1 MKKQRSAT
9 QRPLEVAIVGGGCA
23 GITAAFELSRPH
35 HRGKYHVTVYQT
47 GWRLGG
53 KGASG
58 RGAANRIEEHGLH
71 LWMGFYE
78 NAFRLMR
85 ECYAELGRD
94 PRSCRIADWRD
105 AFVAEPFIGIGGRSG
120 DAKLRQEWLAQ
131 FPPGDGLPGDP
142 LADYNPFT
150 ITSYLIRSAVL
161 MRTLLTSVAGTN
173 ANAARATGFAAAESS
188 AITAAELQATIAR
201 YLKFGM
207 LATFTGL
214 IGATRFLE
222 LILRGPAAASY
233 PSLLPLIDAIAASL
247 KRQFA
252 TIAERDPDLRPV
264 WEIIDLVL
272 AFQRGVLRFDLITDP
287 RGFDCLNDY
296 DTREW
301 LRLNGA
307 SEAAVNSGLMR
318 GLYDLAMAYEDGDPE
333 RPRMAAGLGLRA
345 CLRMFFTYR
354 GALMW
359 KMQAGMGDV
368 VFAPF
373 YQVLKRRGVT
383 FRFFHR
389 LRNLKLSERDGAG
402 QRHVAA
408 LEFDVQAAIKDGDE
422 YQPLIDV
429 RGLPC
434 WPSIPDY
441 DQLVDRTRQRA
452 EQWAF
457 ESHWEHRKA
466 GTRVLE
472 VAKDFDLVVLGIG
485 LGAIPHVCKEILAR
499 DRRWRKMVE
508 RVKTVPTQAFQ
519 LWLREDMSA
528 LGWRDRPTT
537 MSGFG
542 KPFDTWADMRHL
554 IRQEDWRPEN
564 LLTRPRSLIY
574 LCGAMREPLPAIDR
588 DGRAYPRFCEA
599 ETERAAI
606 TWIKEHLGQILP
618 RALKRSGDFRWDLL
632 VAPAGQSIQ
641 RKTNDETAFATQ
653 FWTANVNPSDRYVIS
668 VPGSVEFRI
677 SPLDYT
683 YDNLTIA
690 GDWTDCGLN
699 VGCVESAVISGRLA
713 AHAIAGSPALEEIIG
728 YDHP

>member
-1 MKKQRSAT
+1 MKNQRSAT
-9 QRPLEVAIVGGGCA
+9 PRPIEVAIVGGGCA
-23 GITAAFELSRPH
+23 AITAAFELSRPQ
-35 HRGKYHVTVYQT
+35 HRGKYHVTVYQL

-53 KGASG
+53 KAASG
-58 RGAANRIEEHGLH
+58 RGPANRIEEHGLH

-78 NAFRLMR
+78 NAFRLIR
-85 ECYAELGRD
+85 ECYAELNRD
-94 PRSCRIADWRD
+94 PRKCRIADWRD

-120 DAKLRQEWLAQ
+120 HDKLRQEWLAQ

-142 LADYNPFT
+142 LTDYNPFT
-150 ITSYLIRSAVL
+150 LTSYLIRSAIL

-173 ANAARATGFAAAESS
+173 ENEARAAGFAAPEHS
-188 AITAAELQATIAR
+188 AITAAELQTTIAR

-214 IGATRFLE
+214 ISATRALE
-222 LILRGPAAASY
+222 LILRAQPAANY
-233 PSLLPLIDAIAASL
+233 HSLMPLIDAIADNL
-247 KRQFA
+247 KQQFA
-252 TIAERDPDLRPV
+252 AIAERDPDLRPV

-272 AFQRGVLRFDLITDP
+272 AFQRGVLRFNLLADP

-301 LRLNGA
+301 LRQNGA

-318 GLYDLAMAYEDGDPE
+318 GLYDLAMAYEDGDPD

-373 YQVLKRRGVT
+373 YEVLKRRGVG

-389 LRNLKLSERDGAG
+389 LRNIKLGEPDRAG
-402 QRHVAA
+402 RCHVAA
-408 LEFDVQAAIKDGDE
+408 LEFDVQAEIKRGDE

-434 WPSIPDY
+434 WPSRADY
-441 DQLVDRTRQRA
+441 DQLVEGNRLQA
-452 EQWAF
+452 EEWAF
-457 ESHWEHRKA
+457 ESHWEGRKA
-466 GTRVLE
+466 GTRVLK
-472 VAKDFDLVVLGIG
+472 VSDDFDLVVLGVG

-499 DRRWRKMVE
+499 DRRWCEMIK

-519 LWLREDMSA
+519 LWLREDMNA

-554 IRQEDWRPEN
+554 IREEDWRKEN
-564 LLTRPRSLIY
+564 RIVRPRSLIY
-574 LCGAMREPLPAIDR
+574 LCGAMREPSPAID
-588 DGRAYPRFCEA
+588 DADYLHFCRA

-606 TWIKEHLGQILP
+606 TWIKEHLGDIVP
-618 RALKRSGDFRWDLL
+618 RALTRSGKFRWDLL
-632 VAPAGQSIQ
+632 VAPDEQSTRR
-641 RKTNDETAFATQ
+641 RKADETAFATQ

-699 VGCVESAVISGRLA
+699 VGCVESAVIAGRLA
-713 AHAIAGSPALEEIIG
+713 ANAIAGSPALEEIIG

>member
-1 MKKQRSAT
+1 MKPRSQT
-9 QRPLEVAIVGGGCA
+9 RNPVEVAIVGGGCA
-23 GITAAFELSRPH
+23 AITAAFELSRPH
-35 HRGKYHVTVYQT
+35 YRGKYHVTVYQL

-58 RGAANRIEEHGLH
+58 RGPANRIEEHGLH

-94 PRSCRIADWRD
+94 PHKCRIADWRD
-105 AFVAEPFIGIGGRSG
+105 AFAPEPFIGIGG
-120 DAKLRQEWLAQ
+120 DAVDEQVRRRWLAQ

-142 LADYNPFT
+142 LTDYNPFT
-150 ITSYLIRSAVL
+150 IPSYLIRSAIL
-161 MRTLLTSVAGTN
+161 LRTLLTSVPEAHNDRVRG
-173 ANAARATGFAAAESS
+173 AAMASPEPGAAPPLTAEELRATV
-188 AITAAELQATIAR
+188 AR
-201 YLKFGM
+201 YVKYGV
-207 LATFTGL
+207 LATFAGL
-214 IGATRFLE
+214 ISAVRLLE
-222 LILRGPAAASY
+222 VILRAMPPRTY
-233 PSLLPLIDAIAASL
+233 HSLLPLIDAIAENL
-247 KRQFA
+247 NKQFA
-252 TIAERDPDLRPV
+252 AIAERDADLRPV
-264 WEIIDLVL
+264 GEIINLLL
-272 AFQRGVLRFDLITDP
+272 AFQRGVLRFNLLAEP
-287 RGFDCLNDY
+287 RGFDCLNGY

-318 GLYDLAMAYEDGDPE
+318 GLYDLAMAYEDGDAR

-359 KMQAGMGDV
+359 KMQAGMGDI

-373 YQVLKRRGVT
+373 YEVLKRRGVG

-389 LRNLKLSERDGAG
+389 LRNVKLSPPRADAAS
-402 QRHVAA
+402 HVTG
-408 LEFDVQAAIKDGDE
+408 LEFDVQAEVKEGNE

-434 WPSIPDY
+434 WPSTPDY
-441 DQLVDRTRQRA
+441 DQLVGGARLRA
-452 EQWAF
+452 GGWEF
-457 ESHWEHRKA
+457 ESHWENRKA
-466 GTRVLE
+466 GTRVLKVGE
-472 VAKDFDLVVLGIG
+472 DFDLVVLGIG
-485 LGAIPHVCKEILAR
+485 LGAIPDVCKEILAR
-499 DRRWRKMVE
+499 DRRWREMTA

-519 LWLREDMSA
+519 LWLREDMNS
-528 LGWRDRPTT
+528 LGWRDLPTT

-554 IRQEDWRPEN
+554 IREEDWRV
-564 LLTRPRSLIY
+564 RPRSLIY
-574 LCGAMREPLPAIDR
+574 LCGAMREPVKSLRRQRPD
-588 DGRAYPRFCEA
+588 YPQRCREEVRRTA
-599 ETERAAI
+599 VAWMKT
-606 TWIKEHLGQILP
+606 HLGNILP
-618 RALKRSGDFRWDLL
+618 KAVKRSGNFRWELL
-632 VAPAGQSIQ
+632 IAPGETPIGRAQA
-641 RKTNDETAFATQ
+641 DESWFAQQ
-653 FWTANVNPSDRYVIS
+653 FWTANVNPSDRYVLS

-690 GDWTDCGLN
+690 GDWTSCGLN

-713 AHAIAGSPALEEIIG
+713 AHAIAGTPALEEIIG